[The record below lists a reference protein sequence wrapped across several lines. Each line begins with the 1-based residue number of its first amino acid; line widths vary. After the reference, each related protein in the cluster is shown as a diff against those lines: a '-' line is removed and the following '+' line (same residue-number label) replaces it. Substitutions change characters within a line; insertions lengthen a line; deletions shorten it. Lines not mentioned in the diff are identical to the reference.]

1 MMDAVII
8 QDQRELKPSFI
19 TPTQRGRDR
28 LGCACFMTALLMLL
42 PCKSVEAGRERK
54 KKKKGN
60 VFLVNQLDVD
70 SSPSPCPAAPAGPAF
85 KIGWCNNSY
94 LWQDYIIRPSVS
106 AHEVVPWCHGALF
119 ARQVN
124 TEVQLLGASQFTVY
138 LRMIRRRV

>member
-54 KKKKGN
+54 KKKKEK
-60 VFLVNQLDVD
+60 FFWQISWMWIHPHQPALPHQPAPPLRLD
-70 SSPSPCPAAPAGPAF
+70 
-85 KIGWCNNSY
+85 
-94 LWQDYIIRPSVS
+94 
-106 AHEVVPWCHGALF
+106 GA
-119 ARQVN
+119 
-124 TEVQLLGASQFTVY
+124 TTV
-138 LRMIRRRV
+138 IFG